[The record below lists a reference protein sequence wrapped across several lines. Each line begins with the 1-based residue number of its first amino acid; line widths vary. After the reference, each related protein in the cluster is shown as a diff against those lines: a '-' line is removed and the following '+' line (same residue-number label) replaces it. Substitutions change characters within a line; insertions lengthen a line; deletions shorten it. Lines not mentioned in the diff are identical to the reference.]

1 MTRTKLVPAKQ
12 RATDRGRSPRLPH
25 ERDESTEKSYSGP
38 RKEMERAKRDL
49 DAGLVDTDLR
59 GTPGLDADQ
68 RRHLIKGQRKP

>member
-12 RATDRGRSPRLPH
+12 RATDRGRNPRLPH
-25 ERDESTEKSYSGP
+25 ERDESAEKSYSGP

-59 GTPGLDADQ
+59 ATPGIDAEQ
-68 RRHLIKGQRKP
+68 RRNLMKEHRKP